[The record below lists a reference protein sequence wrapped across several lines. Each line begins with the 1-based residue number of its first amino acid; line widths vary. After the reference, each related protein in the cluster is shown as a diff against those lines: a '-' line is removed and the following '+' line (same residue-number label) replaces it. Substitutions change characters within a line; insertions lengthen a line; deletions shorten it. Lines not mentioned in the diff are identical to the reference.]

1 MSPIYD
7 HNSLFTMEEEDAI
20 LVLLAESLQGD
31 FKFRDLLSLQS
42 KRLRRGAIRRGAL
55 LPPSQSAFQYL
66 YDSGQDDALVTLCG
80 FDHAAF
86 NQLHILFKEQFDRF
100 TPYSKSGFIK
110 RMKKKVNC
118 RRLLS
123 SKQCLALYLTWT
135 RTRGSNKVLQIIFGL
150 TPGHLCTWLRFA
162 RRLVVKAL
170 SDDPRA
176 KVQMPTDE
184 LQEFIRAIQENY
196 PALKD
201 CWGAMDGLKLL
212 LQQSGDLKIQR
223 PYKEDSFQDRRKV

>member
-110 RMKKKVNC
+110 RMKK
-118 RRLLS
+118 RLIVVVCSLPS
-123 SKQCLALYLTWT
+123 S
-135 RTRGSNKVLQIIFGL
+135 VLHS
-150 TPGHLCTWLRFA
+150 T
-162 RRLVVKAL
+162 
-170 SDDPRA
+170 
-176 KVQMPTDE
+176 
-184 LQEFIRAIQENY
+184 
-196 PALKD
+196 
-201 CWGAMDGLKLL
+201 
-212 LQQSGDLKIQR
+212 
-223 PYKEDSFQDRRKV
+223 